1 MLCQHGSNNVINT
14 PSSPSNNKR
23 TKGHIRVFIGMTKDE
38 KTLRALESFI
48 ESYTMR
54 GACGAFVVPR
64 PLDEVRGY
72 HVHLYIDIN
81 WIGKQEARP
90 HLVAKKLRD
99 TLQKECKDYTGIDVY
114 VTSSAK
120 TCDNLSESM
129 APHVKRRLSDIE
141 LLDEL
146 TTILDYEIQLSYYD
160 NASDAVEEIIDI
172 LNERILNEIW
182 EKTNLKVSLK
192 EKDELYWYLH
202 NKFNK
207 YITNKFNEEMEGWKK
222 TKKKYIVKES
232 QLERIKEYFDPIHYL
247 KKIVTNAPKYV
258 RDPESLK
265 YDVEFQKVV
274 NVIFKYT
281 MRHAPVDN
289 LKGLDITKVTPQ
301 GWGGNFMDDESKG
314 THTEWTVLLT
324 PILPKWFNPDDNDYR
339 MQMENFKKEFTSI
352 AHMMGLS
359 SSSPISQ
366 EGFPLDKVKFIIAS
380 N

>member
-1 MLCQHGSNNVINT
+1 
-14 PSSPSNNKR
+14 
-23 TKGHIRVFIGMTKDE
+23 MTKDE

-48 ESYTMR
+48 ESYTMK

-64 PLDEVRGY
+64 PSDEVRGH
-72 HVHLYIDIN
+72 HVHLYININ

-99 TLQKECKDYTGIDVY
+99 TLKKDCEDYTGIDVY

-129 APHVKRRLSDIE
+129 SPHVKRRLSNIK

-182 EKTNLKVSLK
+182 ETTNLKVSLK

-207 YITNKFNEEMEGWKK
+207 YITNKFNEEMEGWNE
-222 TKKKYIVKES
+222 TKKNYIVKES

-247 KKIVTNAPKYV
+247 KKIVTNAPKYI

-265 YDVEFQKVV
+265 YDVGFQKVV
-274 NVIFKYT
+274 DVIFKYT
-281 MRHAPVDN
+281 MKHKPVDN
-289 LKGLDITKVTPQ
+289 LKGLEITKVSSQ
-301 GWGGNFMDDESKG
+301 GWGGDMRDDSKG
-314 THTEWTVLLT
+314 THTEWIVLLT
-324 PILPKWFNPDDNDYR
+324 PKLPKWFNPDDIDYR
-339 MQMENFKKEFTSI
+339 AQLEDFKKEFASI
-352 AHMMGLS
+352 ARMMGLS
-359 SSSPISQ
+359 SSSPMSQ
-366 EGFPLDKVKFIIAS
+366 EGYPNDKVKFIINS

>member
-1 MLCQHGSNNVINT
+1 
-14 PSSPSNNKR
+14 
-23 TKGHIRVFIGMTKDE
+23 MTQNE
-38 KTLRALESFI
+38 KTTHLLESFI

-64 PLDEVRGY
+64 PLDEVRGH
-72 HVHLYIDIN
+72 HVHLYININ

-99 TLQKECKDYTGIDVY
+99 TLKKDCEDYTGIDVY

-129 APHVKRRLSDIE
+129 APHVKRRLSNIK

-182 EKTNLKVSLK
+182 ETTNLKVSLK

-207 YITNKFNEEMEGWKK
+207 YITNKFNEEMEGWNE
-222 TKKKYIVKES
+222 TKKNYIVKES

-247 KKIVTNAPKYV
+247 KKIVTNAPKYI

-265 YDVEFQKVV
+265 YDVGFQKVV
-274 NVIFKYT
+274 DVIFKYT
-281 MRHAPVDN
+281 MKHKPVDN
-289 LKGLDITKVTPQ
+289 LKGLEITKVTPQ
-301 GWGGNFMDDESKG
+301 GWGSDIRDDSKG
-314 THTEWTVLLT
+314 SHTEWIVLLT
-324 PILPKWFNPDDNDYR
+324 PKLPKWFNPDDIDYR
-339 MQMENFKKEFTSI
+339 TQLEDFKKEFASI

-359 SSSPISQ
+359 SSSPMSQ
-366 EGFPLDKVKFIIAS
+366 EGYPKDKVKFIINS

>member
-1 MLCQHGSNNVINT
+1 MTNDDKT
-14 PSSPSNNKR
+14 
-23 TKGHIRVFIGMTKDE
+23 THI
-38 KTLRALESFI
+38 LESFI

-64 PLDEVRGY
+64 PIDEVRGY

-99 TLQKECKDYTGIDVY
+99 TLQKNCKDYTGIDVY

-120 TCDNLSESM
+120 TCDKLDNLSESM
-129 APHVKRRLSDIE
+129 APHVKRRLNDDE
-141 LLDEL
+141 VFDEL
-146 TTILDYEIQLSYYD
+146 NVILDYDFELPAFNSAED
-160 NASDAVEEIIDI
+160 CVEEVCDS
-172 LNERILNEIW
+172 LNEKLLDYIW
-182 EKTNLKVSLK
+182 EKTNRKVSLK
-192 EKDELYWYLH
+192 EKDELYWYLY
-202 NKFNK
+202 KK
-207 YITNKFNEEMEGWKK
+207 YRRYITRKYNESMGITES
-222 TKKKYIVKES
+222 KKKYVVTES

-265 YDVEFQKVV
+265 YDVGFQKVV
-274 NVIFKYT
+274 DVIFKYT
-281 MRHAPVDN
+281 MRHTPVDN
-289 LKGLDITKVTPQ
+289 LKGLEITKVTPQ
-301 GWGGNFMDDESKG
+301 GWGSDMKDDSKG
-314 THTEWTVLLT
+314 SHTEWTVLLS
-324 PILPKWFNPDDNDYR
+324 PILPKWFNPDDSDYKT
-339 MQMENFKKEFTSI
+339 QLENFKKEFHSI

>member
-1 MLCQHGSNNVINT
+1 MTQH
-14 PSSPSNNKR
+14 
-23 TKGHIRVFIGMTKDE
+23 E
-38 KTLRALESFI
+38 KTTHLLESFI
-48 ESYTMR
+48 ESYTMK
-54 GACGAFVVPR
+54 GTCGAFLVPN
-64 PLDEVRGY
+64 PMGQDGY
-72 HVHLYIDIN
+72 LIHLYLNEN
-81 WIGKQEARP
+81 WIRKQEVRP
-90 HLVAKKLRD
+90 HLVGKKLRD
-99 TLQKECKDYTGIDVY
+99 TLQKNCKDYTGIDVR
-114 VTSSAK
+114 VTSSTK
-120 TCDNLSESM
+120 KCDDLDKLSESM
-129 APHVKRRLSDIE
+129 APHVKRRLSNIV

-182 EKTNLKVSLK
+182 EATNLKVSLK

-207 YITNKFNEEMEGWKK
+207 YITNKFNEEMEGWNE
-222 TKKKYIVKES
+222 TKKNYIVTES

-265 YDVEFQKVV
+265 YDVGFQKVV
-274 NVIFKYT
+274 DVIFKYT
-281 MRHAPVDN
+281 MKHSPVDN
-289 LKGLDITKVTPQ
+289 LKGLEITKVSHQ
-301 GWGGNFMDDESKG
+301 GWGGDFTSDVSKG

-324 PILPKWFNPDDNDYR
+324 PKLPKWFNPDDIDYR
-339 MQMENFKKEFTSI
+339 TQLEDFKKEFASI

-359 SSSPISQ
+359 SSSPMSQ
-366 EGFPLDKVKFIIAS
+366 EGFPLDKVKFIISS

>member
-1 MLCQHGSNNVINT
+1 
-14 PSSPSNNKR
+14 
-23 TKGHIRVFIGMTKDE
+23 MTKDE

-48 ESYTMR
+48 ESYTMK

-64 PLDEVRGY
+64 PSDEVRGH
-72 HVHLYIDIN
+72 HVHLYININ

-99 TLQKECKDYTGIDVY
+99 TLKKDCEDYTGIDVY

-129 APHVKRRLSDIE
+129 SPHVKRRLSNIK

-182 EKTNLKVSLK
+182 ETTNLKVSLK

-207 YITNKFNEEMEGWKK
+207 YITNKFNEEMEGWNE
-222 TKKKYIVKES
+222 TKKNYIVTES

-247 KKIVTNAPKYV
+247 KKIATNAPKYI

-265 YDVEFQKVV
+265 YDVGFQKVV
-274 NVIFKYT
+274 DVIFKYT
-281 MRHAPVDN
+281 MKHKPVDN
-289 LKGLDITKVTPQ
+289 LKGLEITKVSHQ
-301 GWGGNFMDDESKG
+301 GWGSDIRDDSKG
-314 THTEWTVLLT
+314 THTEWIVLLT
-324 PILPKWFNPDDNDYR
+324 PKLPKWFNPDDIDYR
-339 MQMENFKKEFTSI
+339 TQLEDFKKEFASI

-359 SSSPISQ
+359 SSSPMSQ
-366 EGFPLDKVKFIIAS
+366 EGYPNDKVKFIINS

>member
-1 MLCQHGSNNVINT
+1 
-14 PSSPSNNKR
+14 
-23 TKGHIRVFIGMTKDE
+23 MTKDE

-99 TLQKECKDYTGIDVY
+99 TLKKDCEDYTGIDVY

-129 APHVKRRLSDIE
+129 APHVKRRLSNIK

-160 NASDAVEEIIDI
+160 DASDAVEEIIDI

-182 EKTNLKVSLK
+182 ETTNLKVSLK

-207 YITNKFNEEMEGWKK
+207 YITNKFNEEMEGWNE
-222 TKKKYIVKES
+222 TKKNYIVTES

-247 KKIVTNAPKYV
+247 KKIMKDAPKYI
-258 RDPESLK
+258 RDPETLK
-265 YDVEFQKVV
+265 YDVAFQKIVD
-274 NVIFKYT
+274 VIFKYT
-281 MRHAPVDN
+281 MKHSPVDN
-289 LKGLDITKVTPQ
+289 LQGLEVTKVTPQ
-301 GWGGNFMDDESKG
+301 GWGGNMGDDSKG
-314 THTEWTVLLT
+314 SHTEWIVLLT
-324 PILPKWFNPDDNDYR
+324 SVLPKWFNPDDITYR
-339 MQMENFKKEFTSI
+339 SQMEDFKREFASI
-352 AHMMGLS
+352 ANMMGLS
-359 SSSPISQ
+359 SSSPLSQ
-366 EGFPLDKVKFIIAS
+366 EGFPFDKVKFVI
-380 N
+380 NND